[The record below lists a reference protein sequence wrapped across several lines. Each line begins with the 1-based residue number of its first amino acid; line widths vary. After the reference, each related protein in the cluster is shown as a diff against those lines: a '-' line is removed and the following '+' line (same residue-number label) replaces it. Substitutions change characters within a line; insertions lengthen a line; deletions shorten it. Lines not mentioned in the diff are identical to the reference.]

1 MHFAKSPCVF
11 PSSPTPP
18 LHANPCLC
26 AASTLHRDFVQTP
39 ERRSRPHATQQRG
52 YSRALFMRA
61 GGGGRRRSSAH
72 GSAIS
77 SDWVE
82 LEEDAIVGEAR
93 ANMRLADAGDGAED
107 SDVPDTVDFNG
118 EMLTFGDYRR
128 PSLLEHCVLT
138 LAAVGPVGWKAFSTF
153 RKLRRTWAKVAV
165 AVVVPAVA
173 WVVRSVLGYLYREIV
188 LQPKLRSPESVA
200 FPNSRFEDVG
210 GLKVHYLRED
220 PTSVDGTPVPARRVL
235 HMNHGFGASSS
246 SWSPVIRRLSRDL
259 GALAI
264 AHDTPGFGL

>member
-26 AASTLHRDFVQTP
+26 VASTLHRDFVKTP
-39 ERRSRPHATQQRG
+39 ERRSRPHATQRRG

-72 GSAIS
+72 RSAIS
-77 SDWVE
+77 SDWAE
-82 LEEDAIVGEAR
+82 LEGDAIVGEAR
-93 ANMRLADAGDGAED
+93 ANMRLADAGDGVED

-118 EMLTFGDYRR
+118 ETLTFGDYRR

-173 WVVRSVLGYLYREIV
+173 WVVRSVLGYLYR
-188 LQPKLRSPESVA
+188 
-200 FPNSRFEDVG
+200 
-210 GLKVHYLRED
+210 
-220 PTSVDGTPVPARRVL
+220 
-235 HMNHGFGASSS
+235 
-246 SWSPVIRRLSRDL
+246 
-259 GALAI
+259 
-264 AHDTPGFGL
+264 

>member
-1 MHFAKSPCVF
+1 MHFAKPPCVF
-11 PSSPTPP
+11 PLIKPSLLSSTAHHHQQSDCCVVTPTP
-18 LHANPCLC
+18 
-26 AASTLHRDFVQTP
+26 
-39 ERRSRPHATQQRG
+39 RRRFWPHATHRRS

-61 GGGGRRRSSAH
+61 GGGGRRRSSAR
-72 GSAIS
+72 GGATS

-82 LEEDAIVGEAR
+82 LEGDAVVGEAR
-93 ANMRLADAGDGAED
+93 ANMRLVDDGAED
-107 SDVPDTVDFNG
+107 SDRDYVPDTVDFNG
-118 EMLTFGDYRR
+118 ETLRFGDYRR
-128 PSLLEHCVLT
+128 PSLLERCVLT
-138 LAAVGPVGWKAFSTF
+138 LAAVGPVAWKAFSTF
-153 RKLRRTWAKVAV
+153 RRLRRTWDKGAV
-165 AVVVPAVA
+165 AVVAPAVS

-246 SWSPVIRRLSRDL
+246 SWSPVIRSLSRDL
-259 GALAI
+259 GALAV